1 LPELVIAKKSK
12 LKSCCTGQFGL
23 NKKADR
29 EESISAMFGNFGSSG
44 NGRRVE
50 IASGGVKIFEHRLE
64 CLCHKTE
71 EDKDSQAR
79 APAVHKKLREHRQ
92 EYLHPTAQKRCGGG
106 PGPVPQKTVKILV
119 EQRAYGTEKS
129 TDIR

>member
-1 LPELVIAKKSK
+1 
-12 LKSCCTGQFGL
+12 
-23 NKKADR
+23 
-29 EESISAMFGNFGSSG
+29 MFGNLGSSG

-50 IASGGVKIFEHRLE
+50 IPSGGVKIF
-64 CLCHKTE
+64 
-71 EDKDSQAR
+71 
-79 APAVHKKLREHRQ
+79 EHRQ